1 MRLTTT
7 QYKESKVS
15 RQIISVEKFIES
27 YGPALEEYLH
37 CQYNGNGHIL
47 DLLAASSEFFSVS
60 LHSVGVTLDLVDYTE
75 LAATIRHQMEPE
87 SPSEE
92 SEQ

>member
-1 MRLTTT
+1 M
-7 QYKESKVS
+7 SN
-15 RQIISVEKFIES
+15 QIITTSKFVEA

-75 LAATIRHQMEPE
+75 LAATIRHQMETE